1 LVFVLYAQFLIML
14 TILNSNDLLN
24 HEVDLI
30 NHKLQRKMKDMD
42 QIMQNLQD
50 DMYVLIH
57 YHLNDQHESKGI
69 LLNII

>member
-1 LVFVLYAQFLIML
+1 MVFVLYAQFLIML